1 MSVQQWNKKRV
12 DACLDTFQNP
22 TQFTCKRI
30 HFGSRYTRHTYRDLE
45 MFVNK
50 GAFHELG
57 DLHRSAIIDSSLID
71 MYVPFSLERHILERQ
86 HVRMCL
92 KQEARVRNIT
102 MQEEQNKD
110 VVDSLSYWSQDTQL
124 LYSTTG
130 CNRVVIKMDLFQE
143 EVEEEKGAVI
153 EDKNMY

>member
-1 MSVQQWNKKRV
+1 
-12 DACLDTFQNP
+12 
-22 TQFTCKRI
+22 
-30 HFGSRYTRHTYRDLE
+30 

-50 GAFHELG
+50 GTFHELG

-92 KQEARVRNIT
+92 KQEAKVRNIT

>member
-1 MSVQQWNKKRV
+1 
-12 DACLDTFQNP
+12 
-22 TQFTCKRI
+22 
-30 HFGSRYTRHTYRDLE
+30 
-45 MFVNK
+45 
-50 GAFHELG
+50 
-57 DLHRSAIIDSSLID
+57 
-71 MYVPFSLERHILERQ
+71 
-86 HVRMCL
+86 
-92 KQEARVRNIT
+92 

>member
-1 MSVQQWNKKRV
+1 
-12 DACLDTFQNP
+12 
-22 TQFTCKRI
+22 
-30 HFGSRYTRHTYRDLE
+30 

-92 KQEARVRNIT
+92 KQEASVRNIT
-102 MQEEQNKD
+102 MQEEQIKV
-110 VVDSLSYWSQDTQL
+110 VVDSLSYWPQDTQ

-130 CNRVVIKMDLFQE
+130 CKRVANKMDLYQE
-143 EVEEEKGAVI
+143 EGEELVL
-153 EDKNMY
+153 